1 MEFRLDRTAFH
12 AGTHE
17 ETGKYHARKQP
28 ETLVERLQAAAYLNS
43 VAFNYDLNNPP
54 RLDRAAFVARSHTNL
69 ED

>member
-17 ETGKYHARKQP
+17 ETERYHAQNQP
-28 ETLVERLQAAAYLNS
+28 ETMAERLAAAYLNS

-54 RLDRAAFVARSHTNL
+54 HLDRTVFTARQHANRNG
-69 ED
+69 